1 MIEHVIDVVTA
12 RQPRRQRRCGFCRA
26 VGHDRRMCA
35 ERFREAEERA
45 VGMPV
50 GREHEDNTTELQRLR
65 ELTATRIREEAVQA
79 RAQALQESENRA
91 RERAS
96 GAAGLRR
103 AQARQLVEQP
113 AFARAL
119 EGVAPFDGALQRREV
134 ELARQERDRIAWRE
148 RGARQA
154 LQNAMQGWEEER
166 QEEERLIQGMPEER
180 REVLRQGWE
189 EERQEE
195 LRQIQAQPDLARNVR
210 NLPSSGVLTTANEE
224 GLARMVALPVLSE
237 KVFEVDDC
245 PICMETLGK
254 TGKTVMKCGHTVCV
268 SCFLQQMIRAT
279 AARREI
285 DCACPVCRVNYIM

>member
-1 MIEHVIDVVTA
+1 M
-12 RQPRRQRRCGFCRA
+12 
-26 VGHDRRMCA
+26 
-35 ERFREAEERA
+35 
-45 VGMPV
+45 
-50 GREHEDNTTELQRLR
+50 
-65 ELTATRIREEAVQA
+65 
-79 RAQALQESENRA
+79 
-91 RERAS
+91 
-96 GAAGLRR
+96 
-103 AQARQLVEQP
+103 
-113 AFARAL
+113 
-119 EGVAPFDGALQRREV
+119 
-134 ELARQERDRIAWRE
+134 
-148 RGARQA
+148 
-154 LQNAMQGWEEER
+154 QNAMQGWEEER

-237 KVFEVDDC
+237 EVFEADEC